1 MHSIPLLLEMPLL
14 AVVCI
19 AGFADIR
26 TRRIPNWVVL
36 AGLLLG
42 LTGNMILYRWAG
54 LASAG
59 LGIGLALLVYF
70 PLYML
75 RGMGAGDVKL
85 MAAVGAIA
93 GPANWVAVLVLTGLL
108 GGIFALALVA
118 SQGAV
123 RKTLDNLGRI
133 VWELGHFRAP
143 YDRHQE
149 IDVRNPRALR
159 LPHGTVIA
167 LAVIAFVGASFAKMI

>member
-1 MHSIPLLLEMPLL
+1 MHSIPLLLEIPLL
-14 AVVCI
+14 AVVSI
-19 AGFADIR
+19 AGFSDIR
-26 TRRIPNWVVL
+26 TRRIPNWIVL

-42 LTGNMILYRWAG
+42 LAGNMVLYGWAG
-54 LASAG
+54 LVRAG
-59 LGIGLALLVYF
+59 LGLGLALLVYF

-93 GPANWVAVLVLTGLL
+93 GPANWVGVLVLTGLL

-123 RKTLDNLGRI
+123 RKTLDNLGCI
-133 VWELGHFRAP
+133 LWELAHLRAP
-143 YDRHQE
+143 SDRYQE

-159 LPHGTVIA
+159 LPHGSVIA
-167 LAVIAFVGASFAKMI
+167 LAVIAFIGASFARMI